1 MPRSLVSFWKRVAT
15 SGITA
20 DGREIL
26 PQELRDIAETYKPSK
41 YTAVIWCEHQRAE
54 GSFGT
59 VYAVRLVEEGD
70 DLEEGQIAL
79 EAQLKPNDRLLYLN
93 DQGQKLFTSIEIW
106 PNFAGSGKSYLTGL
120 AVTDSPSSLGTQ
132 ELYFSRRTNKATYY
146 AASVELGSFEEEPQ
160 GEVGKLIGLLT
171 GFFKRFA
178 ADAEPAEPTTLSAP
192 NLLQQLA
199 GKLVDVSDTGRPDGP
214 QFALCLMFLATRF
227 DQLAN
232 SLARF
237 NALLPMPDL
246 VRAERRARHLSTLE
260 TEKWEIP
267 AAGTL
272 PRWQALP
279 LERCTVVKAAQQSM
293 AGQIAI
299 LESYAA
305 DSSPM
310 ADLAALATRKAAQQQ
325 GRDQQVADLKALL
338 AGGNL
343 DSSMRARLIGPGNAT
358 ELRQA
363 LLAGDAP
370 GHEWVLCA
378 GALLVGSEK
387 GLSFV
392 RELVGL

>member
-1 MPRSLVSFWKRVAT
+1 MNWAPVTMRWPEQATLWMGQLTAAKDLASTEQASTAKRLADLGGKTSTNPGPVGEAAQGAITAGRDALATQMGEAPACLVVTPFQ
-15 SGITA
+15 SGIGQ
-20 DGREIL
+20 GRG
-26 PQELRDIAETYKPSK
+26 Y
-41 YTAVIWCEHQRAE
+41 QR
-54 GSFGT
+54 F
-59 VYAVRLVEEGD
+59 
-70 DLEEGQIAL
+70 
-79 EAQLKPNDRLLYLN
+79 
-93 DQGQKLFTSIEIW
+93 
-106 PNFAGSGKSYLTGL
+106 
-120 AVTDSPSSLGTQ
+120 
-132 ELYFSRRTNKATYY
+132 
-146 AASVELGSFEEEPQ
+146 
-160 GEVGKLIGLLT
+160 
-171 GFFKRFA
+171 
-178 ADAEPAEPTTLSAP
+178 LSAP

-227 DQLAN
+227 DQLAE

-246 VRAERRARHLSTLE
+246 VRTERRARHLSKLE

-267 AAGTL
+267 TAGAL
-272 PRWQALP
+272 PRWQTLP

-293 AGQIAI
+293 AGQLSV

-310 ADLAALATRKAAQQQ
+310 ADLSALATRKAAQQQ
-325 GRDQQVADLKALL
+325 SRDKQLDDLKALL
-338 AGGNL
+338 ANGSP

-358 ELRQA
+358 ELRRE
-363 LLAGDAP
+363 LLQGDAP

-378 GALLVGSEK
+378 GALLVGSEQ

>member
-1 MPRSLVSFWKRVAT
+1 MTWAPVTMRWPGKATQWMDQLSEAQGLAGGELANTAKRLADLNGKTTTSPGPVGDASQDAIAAGRTALADQMGEAPACLVVTPFQ
-15 SGITA
+15 SGIGQ
-20 DGREIL
+20 GRG
-26 PQELRDIAETYKPSK
+26 Y
-41 YTAVIWCEHQRAE
+41 QR
-54 GSFGT
+54 F
-59 VYAVRLVEEGD
+59 
-70 DLEEGQIAL
+70 
-79 EAQLKPNDRLLYLN
+79 
-93 DQGQKLFTSIEIW
+93 
-106 PNFAGSGKSYLTGL
+106 
-120 AVTDSPSSLGTQ
+120 
-132 ELYFSRRTNKATYY
+132 
-146 AASVELGSFEEEPQ
+146 
-160 GEVGKLIGLLT
+160 
-171 GFFKRFA
+171 
-178 ADAEPAEPTTLSAP
+178 LSAP

-227 DQLAN
+227 DQLAE

-267 AAGTL
+267 AAGTS
-272 PRWQALP
+272 PRWQTLP

-293 AGQIAI
+293 AGQIAV

-310 ADLAALATRKAAQQQ
+310 ADLASLAARKAAQQQ
-325 GRDQQVADLKALL
+325 GRDQQLADLKALL
-338 AGGNL
+338 AGGNP

-363 LLAGDAP
+363 LLAGEAP